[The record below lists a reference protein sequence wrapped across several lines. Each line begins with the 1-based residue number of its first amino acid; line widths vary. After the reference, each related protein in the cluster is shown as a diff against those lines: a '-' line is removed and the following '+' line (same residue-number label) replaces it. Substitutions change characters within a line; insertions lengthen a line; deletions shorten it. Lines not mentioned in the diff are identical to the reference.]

1 MSARF
6 PIPTT
11 LSPEARAV
19 LAAVHER
26 PPLPTPTPSDTEG
39 WAFLEAAA
47 ASTEPEVL
55 EIMALSTV
63 GAVPSDEEVDVVDR
77 TVGDATFIVA
87 TPRSTTSEDRRVLL
101 NMHGGGFTFGG
112 GATARR
118 STQLLAG
125 NMGLTTWG
133 MDYRQLPHHPFPAG
147 LDDCMTVYRL
157 LLEDRAPE
165 DVVVVG
171 QSGGA
176 NLAAALMLRIRD
188 EGLPTP
194 AGLGL
199 VSPPTDFTFQG
210 ETWYTNA
217 EGTSSDGFVN
227 MLALYKGEY
236 PAEHPYIS
244 PLFGE
249 WDDSFPP
256 MIITSGTRDMLLSD
270 AVRLHR
276 TLVKAGVKTELHV
289 WEGAPHGF
297 FMGRAPEDHE
307 HVQQVRTF
315 LHAQLQ

>member
-1 MSARF
+1 MAARF
-6 PIPTT
+6 PIPST
-11 LSPEARAV
+11 LSPEAQAV
-19 LAAVHER
+19 LAAVHEQ
-26 PPLPTPTPSDTEG
+26 PALPTPAPSDAEG
-39 WAFLEAAA
+39 WAYLEALA
-47 ASTEPEVL
+47 ASTVPEVL
-55 EIMALSTV
+55 ETMAMATV
-63 GAVPSDEEVDVVDR
+63 GAVPSDEQVDLVER

-87 TPRSTTSEDRRVLL
+87 TPRSSDRDDRRVLL

-118 STQLLAG
+118 STQLVAG

-147 LDDCMTVYRL
+147 LDDCTAVYRL
-157 LLEDRAPE
+157 LLEDHAPE
-165 DVVVVG
+165 DIVVMG

-176 NLAAALMLRIRD
+176 NLAAALVLRARA

-194 AGLGL
+194 AGLAL
-199 VSPPTDFTFQG
+199 VSPPTDFTFRG
-210 ETWYTNA
+210 ESWYTNA
-217 EGTSSDGFVN
+217 EGTTAESFAN

-244 PLFGE
+244 PLFGDY
-249 WDDSFPP
+249 DDSFPP
-256 MIITSGTRDMLLSD
+256 TIITSGTRDMLLSD

-276 TLVKAGVKTELHV
+276 KLVKAGVTTELHV

-307 HVQQVRTF
+307 HVLQVRTF
-315 LHAQLQ
+315 LRARLR